1 MTAVRADAL
10 VRAFPCQSTDTH
22 ARGHGPTVVLR
33 GPRHARAPRPVAP
46 RPVAPRPAAPPV
58 VAARPVAPVPPS
70 TPTGLG
76 YPPPTAY
83 PPIPV
88 PASAAL
94 VPAGLNTRLSG
105 IFPVEVP
112 PSSGFPLLDRALARG
127 RWVLACEPETR
138 GGRHAARGR

>member
-1 MTAVRADAL
+1 MSAVRADAG
-10 VRAFPCQSTDTH
+10 AE
-22 ARGHGPTVVLR
+22 GPTVVLR
-33 GPRHARAPRPVAP
+33 GPRHARAPH
-46 RPVAPRPAAPPV
+46 PAAPPPPLRPV
-58 VAARPVAPVPPS
+58 LADHAARAVVPVSPS
-70 TPTGLG
+70 APTGLG

-83 PPIPV
+83 PAIPV

>member
-1 MTAVRADAL
+1 MTAVRADAG
-10 VRAFPCQSTDTH
+10 
-22 ARGHGPTVVLR
+22 GHGPTVVLR
-33 GPRHARAPRPVAP
+33 GPRHARPP
-46 RPVAPRPAAPPV
+46 RPVAPRPA

-70 TPTGLG
+70 APTGLG

-83 PPIPV
+83 PAIPV

-94 VPAGLNTRLSG
+94 VPAGLSTRLSG

-112 PSSGFPLLDRALARG
+112 ASSGFPLLDRALARG

-138 GGRHAARGR
+138 GGRHAAPGR